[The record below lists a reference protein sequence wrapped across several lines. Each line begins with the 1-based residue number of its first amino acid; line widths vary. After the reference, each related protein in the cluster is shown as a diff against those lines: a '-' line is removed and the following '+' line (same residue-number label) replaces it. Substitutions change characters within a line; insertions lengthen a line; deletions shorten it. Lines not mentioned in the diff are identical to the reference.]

1 LTILKERNGRTCIQH
16 HILLT
21 PLYSEQLNNV
31 YNFWG
36 KIPIVC
42 VTISHCGYWIWINI
56 NLQLCFLCI
65 HIYMVVE

>member
-1 LTILKERNGRTCIQH
+1 MDVRVAELSSIQH

-42 VTISHCGYWIWINI
+42 VTISHCGYWI
-56 NLQLCFLCI
+56 
-65 HIYMVVE
+65 